1 MPQLNPQIFRAY
13 DIRGVAGTDLIPQTS
28 ELLGRGYGTLIRRI
42 SGPRVAV
49 GRDNRPSSEELQ
61 RAFMR
66 GAAAAGC
73 QVIDIG
79 LSLSPMLYF
88 AVCYLGLDGGVNVT
102 GSHNPVQ
109 YNGFKLTARDAVPV
123 AEDEIQEIRRIIEAG
138 AFDARAAQARVE
150 TRSIAEDYLREV
162 SSRVKLHRSLKVVL
176 DTGNGTAGLFAPQL
190 FQRLGCQVIELFC
203 ESDGTFPHH
212 LPDPEVEEYLED
224 LKSEVVRQGADFG
237 IAIDGDGDR
246 LGVIDEKGQ
255 RHEADEVLILLA
267 RDFLRRHPGER
278 VIMDVKCSQVLV
290 DDVKAHGGQPVMW
303 KTGHSLLKKKM
314 REDGI
319 LLGGEV
325 SGHMFFKEDWYGFD
339 DALLA
344 SAKLMEFVSREPLP
358 ISAHW
363 RGLPQV
369 ASTPELKAPVP
380 DEEKFEVV
388 EKVAAHFKSR
398 YPDSLDIDGLR
409 IRFPD
414 GWGLVRASNT
424 NPYLTLRFEA
434 PTQERLEEIKREVYS
449 VLSGYPSVKL
459 PG

>member
-1 MPQLNPQIFRAY
+1 MPKVNPQIYRAY
-13 DIRGVAGTDLIPQTS
+13 DIRGVVGTDLTPETV

-42 SGPRVAV
+42 SGSRVAV
-49 GRDNRPSSEELQ
+49 GRDNRPSSEEVQ

-66 GAAAAGC
+66 GAVAAGC
-73 QVIDIG
+73 HVIDIG
-79 LSLSPMLYF
+79 VSLSPMLYF

-109 YNGFKLTARDAVPV
+109 YNGFKLTARDAAPI
-123 AEDEIQEIRRIIEAG
+123 AEDDIQEIRRIVEGG
-138 AFDARAAQARVE
+138 AFDSSQGAVE
-150 TRSIAEDYLREV
+150 TRSVADDYLREV
-162 SSRVKLHRSLKVVL
+162 SARVKLHRSLKVVL
-176 DTGNGTAGLFAPQL
+176 DPGNGTAGLFAPQL
-190 FQRLGCQVIELFC
+190 FRRLGCQVIELFC

-224 LKSEVVRQGADFG
+224 LKAEVVRQEADLG
-237 IAIDGDGDR
+237 IALDGDGDR
-246 LGVIDEKGQ
+246 LGIIDEKGQ

-278 VIMDVKCSQVLV
+278 VIMDVKSSQVLI
-290 DDVKAHGGQPVMW
+290 DDIKAHGGKPVVW
-303 KTGHSLLKKKM
+303 KTGHSLIKKKM

-344 SAKLMEFVSREPLP
+344 SAKLLEFVSREPLP

-363 RGLPQV
+363 RGLPRL

-380 DEEKFEVV
+380 DEEKFKVV
-388 EKVAAHFKSR
+388 EEVAAHFKSL

-434 PTQERLEEIKREVYS
+434 PTQERLKEIKGEVYS
-449 VLSGYPSVKL
+449 VLSRYPSVKL
-459 PG
+459 PE